1 MADKDQPLNRARP
14 AVRFVDTALSLAASA
29 VHSALEAPEQSGPQ
43 VAVVLSGGI
52 GLGAYQA
59 GAAARLVEAGG
70 WHPHWLAGSSIGAVN
85 AALIAGGPSE
95 TSVERLRRFWEAV
108 ARPEPLALLPFLN
121 EGPWRH
127 ASNWMS
133 VMQTRL
139 LGNSRLFRPLLPF
152 ERAARSVP
160 SLYDLTPQREL
171 LQELVDF
178 DRLNDGAIRISIIT
192 TDVLSGEEVIFDTRR
207 GARIGVEHILASS
220 GFVPDFAPLEIDG
233 RLLGDGGFSANAP
246 VNAVLLD
253 EAARGDLVCFVVDL
267 FARDSGKP
275 RSLEAGM
282 ARRMD
287 LMFSSQTQ
295 QNLKAFGREAHL
307 RALINQLRA
316 RLPPDLQE
324 DPEIAAV
331 LGEGRAGRATVLYL
345 SYRAPEEEAGYE
357 KPFDVSRAT
366 MSDRWRAGARD
377 MAEALRTLTQVQDNG
392 ESPTPGARVHKIR
405 C

>member
-1 MADKDQPLNRARP
+1 MTDRDQPPDRARP
-14 AVRFVDTALSLAASA
+14 PVHLVDTALSLAASA
-29 VHSALEAPEQSGPQ
+29 VHSALETPEQSRPK

-59 GAAARLVEAGG
+59 GAVARLVEAGR
-70 WHPHWLAGSSIGAVN
+70 WRPDWLAGSSIGAVN
-85 AALIAGGPSE
+85 AALIAGGPPE
-95 TSVERLRRFWEAV
+95 TSVDRLRRFWEAV

-133 VMQTRL
+133 VMQTRMF
-139 LGNSRLFRPLLPF
+139 GNSRLFRPLLPF
-152 ERAARSVP
+152 ERAARPVP

-178 DRLNDGAIRISIIT
+178 DRLNDGAMRISLVA
-192 TDVLSGEEVIFDTRR
+192 TDILSGEEVIFDTQRS
-207 GARIGVEHILASS
+207 ARIGVEHILASS
-220 GFVPDFAPLEIDG
+220 GFVPDFAPVEIEG

-246 VNAVLLD
+246 ISAVLLD
-253 EAARGDLVCFVVDL
+253 EAATDDLVCFVVDL
-267 FARDSGKP
+267 FARDSGPP

-287 LMFSSQTQ
+287 LMYSSQTQ
-295 QNLKAFGREAHL
+295 LGLKSFEREARL
-307 RALINQLRA
+307 RALINQLGA

-331 LGEGRAGRATVLYL
+331 LGEGRARSATVLYL
-345 SYRAPEEEAGYE
+345 SYRAPDEEAGYE

-366 MSDRWRAGARD
+366 MSDRWQAGARD
-377 MAEALRTLTQVQDNG
+377 MAEALRTLTQVRKDG
-392 ESPTPGARVHKIR
+392 GPPTPGARVHKIR